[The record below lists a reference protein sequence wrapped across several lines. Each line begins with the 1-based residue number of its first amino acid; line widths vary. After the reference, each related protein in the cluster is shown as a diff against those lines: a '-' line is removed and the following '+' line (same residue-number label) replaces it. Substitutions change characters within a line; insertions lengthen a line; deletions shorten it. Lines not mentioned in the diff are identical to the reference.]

1 MKLNVRD
8 SPVLVC
14 ILFLLLICLSYLVYN
29 HRQHFEGFFH
39 FTIMCALI
47 VLGVLLI
54 AAYKPFKRYYE
65 ERNKAYCKR
74 SSFKPHVDFHEQF
87 KPNTLIEV
95 NKLIKS

>member
-14 ILFLLLICLSYLVYN
+14 ILFLLLVCLAYLVYI

-39 FTIMCALI
+39 FIIMCALI

-54 AAYKPFKRYYE
+54 AAYKPFMRYCE
-65 ERNKAYCKR
+65 EHTKANCKR
-74 SSFKPHVDFHEQF
+74 SSFKPHLDFHEQF
-87 KPNTLIEV
+87 RPNTVIEV